1 MPSLAHAIRKNSV
14 SLAQVQN
21 NYKLNVLAVNTVMTG
36 ITRVNFPP
44 PLNQYPPDWP
54 EFDNA
59 YKAAESEAY
68 EWTHDVMTRLEDAPG
83 DVRTYNNVISYVL
96 QDLKNQ
102 CKTLIAQPDNEPAL
116 MLVEDDLL
124 TLTSKLALV
133 TSFISDTITAIQKS
147 NNKLP
152 DLAAQLQS
160 IADKSTKDADA
171 DQSKIDSLNAEI
183 EKLKAD
189 IQSLTSDIVAFGIVD
204 GASLTLGAVATIA
217 LWPIGAIAWFFVAP
231 AVAAASTYIALDA
244 KKIDADNA
252 EIKSILTTIDY
263 ITHDVSALHLL
274 AQNFSDLATQTVAI
288 ETNVKALLGEW
299 KTLEND
305 IHAAVIDIKE
315 AISDAQNRDFSAVL
329 NDVNEAITAWNET
342 YAQAGSLVLDL
353 KFNDANLQYGMS
365 SAQVQTAMAG
375 AKTMD
380 LISYYNQASLRKRVA

>member
-1 MPSLAHAIRKNSV
+1 
-14 SLAQVQN
+14 
-21 NYKLNVLAVNTVMTG
+21 
-36 ITRVNFPP
+36 
-44 PLNQYPPDWP
+44 
-54 EFDNA
+54 
-59 YKAAESEAY
+59 
-68 EWTHDVMTRLEDAPG
+68 MTRLEDAPG